1 MAVIKSGAIS
11 SLAKSIGGVNFYR
24 AEGLQYARAKPVL
37 PADYQPSLS
46 QQAVRDL
53 FGQCSS
59 IIDKIS
65 GLRQHIERN
74 YRLINKNR
82 VITPREMAIRYLV
95 RFCMRNPTGQPYTSA
110 IRNAFVEYLK
120 TEPYGI
126 PAVAVPMSFQNGI
139 PIPIGFSQSINSS
152 NAQMTLT
159 PEGWSYWQN
168 QLLAIGYHVEA
179 DSTPVMLFGNVS
191 TNTLNVGPW
200 EVVQM
205 RLSSNKYAAQS
216 SISGTIVGS
225 LEIVAAQAALAAKL
239 DPAYIDG
246 LENQYVSIAP
256 ISLYQSNNT
265 QS

>member
-53 FGQCSS
+53 FGQCST

-82 VITPREMAIRYLV
+82 VITPREMAIRYMV
-95 RFCMRNPTGQPYTSA
+95 RFCMRDPAGVPYSTTV
-110 IRNAFVEYLK
+110 RNSFVEYLK
-120 TEPYGI
+120 QEPYGI
-126 PAVAVPMSFQNGI
+126 PAVSIPLSFQNGI
-139 PIPIGFSQSINSS
+139 PIPIGFTQSITQE

-159 PEGWSYWQN
+159 PAGWSYWQN
-168 QLLAIGYHVEA
+168 QLLAIGYHVES

-191 TNTLNVGPW
+191 TNTIDVGPW
-200 EVVQM
+200 EVVEM
-205 RLSSNKYAAQS
+205 TMSSNRYAAQA
-216 SISGTIVGS
+216 SISGTIVGA
-225 LEIVAAQAALAAKL
+225 LGIIAAQAALAAKL

-246 LENQYVSIAP
+246 LENQYICLAP
-256 ISLYQSNNT
+256 ITYYHSANS
-265 QS
+265 

>member
-1 MAVIKSGAIS
+1 MAIIKSGAIS

-37 PADYQPSLS
+37 PADYSPTLS

-82 VITPREMAIRYLV
+82 VITPREMAIRYFV
-95 RFCMRNPTGQPYTSA
+95 RFCMRDHSGVPYSTA
-110 IRNAFVEYLK
+110 TRNAFVNYLK
-120 TEPYGI
+120 EEPYGI
-126 PAVAVPMSFQNGI
+126 PGWSIPLSFQNGI
-139 PIPIGFSQSINSS
+139 PIPIGFTQNRTQ
-152 NAQMTLT
+152 ATVQLTLT

-168 QLLAIGYHVEA
+168 QLLSIGYHVEA
-179 DSTPVMLFGNVS
+179 GSAPTLLVGAGPSTTP
-191 TNTLNVGPW
+191 NVGPW
-200 EVVQM
+200 QAVTM
-205 RLSSNKYAAQS
+205 TLSSNRYTAQQALTGVNV
-216 SISGTIVGS
+216 GT
-225 LEIVAAQAALAAKL
+225 LEIAAGQAALAAKL

-246 LENQYVSIAP
+246 LENQYVCLAP
-256 ISLYQSNNT
+256 ISFYLTAQS
-265 QS
+265 

>member
-53 FGQCSS
+53 FGQCST

-82 VITPREMAIRYLV
+82 VITPREMAIRYMV
-95 RFCMRNPTGQPYTSA
+95 RFCMRDPAGVPYSTA
-110 IRNAFVEYLK
+110 IRNAFVSYLK
-120 TEPYGI
+120 EDPYSIAGWSI
-126 PAVAVPMSFQNGI
+126 PLSFQNGI
-139 PIPIGFSQSINSS
+139 PIPIGFTQNITQTNV
-152 NAQMTLT
+152 QMALT
-159 PEGWSYWQN
+159 QEGWGYWQN

-179 DSTPVMLFGNVS
+179 GSAPTMLVGAGPG
-191 TNTLNVGPW
+191 TTIGVGPW
-200 EVVQM
+200 ETVAMTISSSRYVAQM
-205 RLSSNKYAAQS
+205 TL
-216 SISGTIVGS
+216 SGTNVGT
-225 LEIVAAQAALAAKL
+225 LEIAAGQAALAAKL

-246 LENQYVSIAP
+246 LENQYICLAP
-256 ISLYQSNNT
+256 LTFYLSANS
-265 QS
+265 